1 MKKIFLFLC
10 AALFALIAAA
20 CGSAETT
27 VQNNRTANDATTVQ
41 TQADITSGKRV
52 LVAYFSR
59 ADENTGGVG
68 YIEKGNTRILA
79 EMAADI
85 TKGDLFEIK
94 TLKSYPK
101 EYRPATEVAKQ
112 EKENNE
118 RPEINGPLPDMS
130 KYDVILLGY
139 PIWWGDLPMGVY
151 TFLEKENFAG
161 KTIIPFC
168 THEGS
173 GIGNTE
179 RFITEVTKANVLP
192 GMEMRGHKAQNSQ
205 TEAKAEIE
213 EWIKKSLADVK

>member
-1 MKKIFLFLC
+1 MKKIFTFLC
-10 AALFALIAAA
+10 AAFFVLTAAA

-27 VQNNRTANDATTVQ
+27 VQNNRTANDTTTVQ

-179 RFITEVTKANVLP
+179 RFIAEVTKANVLP

-213 EWIKKSLADVK
+213 EWIKKALADVK

>member
-1 MKKIFLFLC
+1 MKKVFTFLC
-10 AALFALIAAA
+10 AALLALTAAA
-20 CGSAETT
+20 CGSAETA
-27 VQNNRTANDATTVQ
+27 VQDNRTAADTPAAQ
-41 TQADITSGKRV
+41 TQAEPAQGKRV

-59 ADENTGGVG
+59 ADENTGVG

-94 TLKSYPK
+94 TVKSYPK

-112 EKENNE
+112 EKENNA
-118 RPEINGPLPDMS
+118 RPEINGPLPDVS
-130 KYDVILLGY
+130 KYDVIFLGY

-151 TFLEKENFAG
+151 TFLEKENLAG

-173 GIGNTE
+173 GLGNTE
-179 RFITEVTKANVLP
+179 RFIAESTKAKVLP
-192 GMEMRGHKAQNSQ
+192 GLEMRGRKAQNSQ
-205 TEAKAEIE
+205 TEAKAEME
-213 EWIKKSLADVK
+213 EWIKKSLADIK